1 MENNRYLSR
10 ESEVGVEGRF
20 EFVGNIA
27 PDVIRD
33 KYVYKSVEH
42 YFKKGMSNPVLYLN
56 V

>member
-1 MENNRYLSR
+1 M
-10 ESEVGVEGRF
+10 GVEGRF

-33 KYVYKSVEH
+33 KYIYKSVEH
-42 YFKKGMSNPVLYLN
+42 YFKRWMSNPVLNLN